1 MYDNTDNTD
10 DVDNTDNNVDYNET
24 IPDKIARHI
33 LDHSEV
39 YAVGAA
45 ALVVGVGVGTVFG
58 TALGTALT
66 NRRVL
71 AQQGDAAASVLR
83 LLVAYA

>member
-1 MYDNTDNTD
+1 MYDNPDNPD
-10 DVDNTDNNVDYNET
+10 NDVDSTDNNVDYNET
-24 IPDKIARHI
+24 VADKIARHI
-33 LDHSEV
+33 FDHSEV

-45 ALVVGVGVGTVFG
+45 ALVVGVGVGTV
-58 TALGTALT
+58 LGTALT

-71 AQQGDAAASVLR
+71 AQQGDTAASVLR